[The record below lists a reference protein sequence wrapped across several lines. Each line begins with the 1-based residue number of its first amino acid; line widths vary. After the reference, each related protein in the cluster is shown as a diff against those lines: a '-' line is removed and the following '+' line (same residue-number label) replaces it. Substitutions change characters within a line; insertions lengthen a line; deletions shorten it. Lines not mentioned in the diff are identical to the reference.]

1 MHTVPQFLKRLA
13 TASVGALLLAAGA
26 PSSAHHSYAMYDGSI
41 YKVFTGVIV
50 RIVPNAARCS
60 AAVGN
65 DSISVDDTGSHNE
78 TTKATTAGIFIKAIL
93 VACVEFNEFWVS
105 SRC

>member
-1 MHTVPQFLKRLA
+1 MPLEFFSVKISIGVP
-13 TASVGALLLAAGA
+13 SG
-26 PSSAHHSYAMYDGSI
+26 
-41 YKVFTGVIV
+41 
-50 RIVPNAARCS
+50 IVPKVERCG
-60 AAVGN
+60 AAVSN
-65 DSISVDDTGSHNE
+65 DSISVDDTGTDNE